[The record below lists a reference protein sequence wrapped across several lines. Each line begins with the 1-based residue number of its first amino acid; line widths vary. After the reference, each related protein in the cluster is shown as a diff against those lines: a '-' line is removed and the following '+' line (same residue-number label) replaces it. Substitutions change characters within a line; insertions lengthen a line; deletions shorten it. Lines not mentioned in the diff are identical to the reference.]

1 MSRRPLFDDAAPA
14 KDTQNMTSSRKRLFD
29 DPCPPVEPER
39 SVRAPLFNDPCPE
52 PISRSSRG
60 PVFSET
66 SSISACSL
74 EKREYFSK
82 VFFKDYPRFEQES
95 NKACN
100 LACALIVSPEEVTSF
115 GEHLLSLYKKHSADA
130 AELATMIDKKRI
142 AETLDEIT
150 RKIASP
156 KKSGLLSF
164 FTKQK
169 DEPLNIDEAENTI
182 RGFLPFLRHIARE
195 PKKVLN
201 SLQIASSE
209 LEFYYAILSTLYLCG
224 SSVFDDF
231 GTIEKRLHHRAILL
245 EGSVRGIMS
254 MQQIMSMKT
263 DNIVAWE
270 QEIEKLLTITF
281 PPLRL
286 ARTT

>member
-1 MSRRPLFDDAAPA
+1 MSRKPLFDDAAPA
-14 KDTQNMTSSRKRLFD
+14 KDAQSTTPSRKRLFD
-29 DPCPPVEPER
+29 DPCPPIEPER

-60 PVFSET
+60 PVFNEA

-74 EKREYFSK
+74 EKREHFSK
-82 VFFKDYPRFEQES
+82 VFLKDHPRLEQES

-100 LACALIVSPEEVTSF
+100 LACALIVSPDEITSF

-130 AELATMIDKKRI
+130 AELATIIDKKRI

-150 RKIASP
+150 RKITSP
-156 KKSGLLSF
+156 KKSGLLGF

-169 DEPLNIDEAENTI
+169 DEPLNIDEAENQI
-182 RGFLPFLRHIARE
+182 RGFLPFLKHIARE

-209 LEFYYAILSTLYLCG
+209 LEFYHAILSTLYLCG
-224 SSVFDDF
+224 GAVFDDF
-231 GTIEKRLHHRAILL
+231 DNIEKRLHHRAILL
-245 EGSVRGIMS
+245 EGSVRGIAS
-254 MQQIMSMKT
+254 MQQIMLMKA
-263 DNIVAWE
+263 DNILAWE

-286 ARTT
+286 SRNT